1 MRTIVMACKSITTE
15 VEDYEVKVGLS
26 SANQQSLYDI
36 KSRFSNELTN
46 LLSAAKN
53 YAGGAGISP
62 VSLVDGAAGNLTS
75 TIVDLVKL
83 LGMRPIHDTDKMPHE
98 SNIQSLTT
106 MKNEKEN
113 MISMGSPT
121 NKHPMSMQQGNTLD
135 PRQLSVSKHICRLSP
150 VIQTNLFPSTNSN
163 F

>member
-1 MRTIVMACKSITTE
+1 MACKSITTE

-46 LLSAAKN
+46 LLAAAKN

-62 VSLVDGAAGNLTS
+62 VSLVDAAAGNLTS

-83 LGMRPIHDTDKMPHE
+83 LGMRPIHDNEKMSHE
-98 SNIQSLTT
+98 NNVQSLAA

-113 MISMGSPT
+113 MLSMSTSKPPT
-121 NKHPMSMQQGNTLD
+121 SMQQQQSHILSPD
-135 PRQLSVSKHICRLSP
+135 QLSVSIYISLKNPPNR
-150 VIQTNLFPSTNSN
+150 SN
-163 F
+163 